1 MKASGRSKERGI
13 VFIRNI
19 RQSAVSILPICNGH
33 AVNCIQLLL
42 GYKILCVSRPAQRKF
57 KIILPKINVSR
68 ANTLSTP

>member
-33 AVNCIQLLL
+33 AVNCISLPGTGKAGLRSRQPLPRKPVGFCSGAANFIL
-42 GYKILCVSRPAQRKF
+42 GFL
-57 KIILPKINVSR
+57 
-68 ANTLSTP
+68 T